1 MQHPQIVCKHAYDR
15 CCAYHRRN
23 QIHQARLPVRQG
35 RKRTHIPDYHTAVYR
50 HMEMLVGTGAVQDRM
65 LHSPKKL
72 NDILLS
78 HAQYFFRQHI
88 KRALVYLL
96 PVKLLEILL
105 NLEDCSVKLRLCLFI
120 TTAVKYLLT
129 AADVFLHRYIVLK
142 TNL

>member
-1 MQHPQIVCKHAYDR
+1 M
-15 CCAYHRRN
+15 
-23 QIHQARLPVRQG
+23 RQG

-96 PVKLLEILL
+96 PVKLFPSPAQHDLGPTVQPQPHSL
-105 NLEDCSVKLRLCLFI
+105 
-120 TTAVKYLLT
+120 
-129 AADVFLHRYIVLK
+129 FLHFLQHKISVGRKPHKPQRERRIRMPPHRSNNAVQVRLIPLRAIAQCVG
-142 TNL
+142 TA